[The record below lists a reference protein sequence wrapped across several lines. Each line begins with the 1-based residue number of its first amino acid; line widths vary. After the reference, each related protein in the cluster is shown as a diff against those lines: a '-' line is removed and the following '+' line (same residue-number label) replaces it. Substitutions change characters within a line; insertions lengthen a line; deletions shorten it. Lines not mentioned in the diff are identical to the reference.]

1 MNTHRASV
9 GPVPG
14 SADPVRVLLSRH
26 STLCERAVDPLEIAA
41 GLEANGVTDRTVASC
56 RHRDVFSLAEELY
69 ARAPRREDD
78 APARTPALRSTS
90 APGPDAGTD
99 LSAGLGAD
107 LGAGPDLGLGA
118 DLGTGTGTVPGS
130 AHPDAK
136 AESTRPARGPAAA
149 RLLAGAAALGL
160 PLLPGLLCAGTLAWL
175 VLLDGAPPPVRAAV
189 CAVGAGAVLG
199 SGVAAVRAAAAT
211 PRAAGTRP
219 RPFPVLPFLCVCWLI
234 GYALY
239 GDWLLRQLLGGG
251 PEFPGSAPAPPR
263 PGVPLSLV
271 LALAPALW
279 CARGFA
285 RGARRKLA
293 GCRSLEEFS
302 ARVRPLLALA
312 VLAFAVSLPALQ
324 WGAHTVA
331 DGFFAGPEAAD
342 VPAGPTTAATAAL
355 ALLLFAALLLGAHG
369 FSQAARAGLVTAC
382 GLEAAVLLSV
392 QVARLPWLQ
401 ALGRPAEA
409 LAAHQGTAAVPLAAC
424 GCAALVLLAYA
435 FVALSRASAHHRE
448 ASAHHREAAPA

>member
-1 MNTHRASV
+1 MNTHPAPA
-9 GPVPG
+9 GPDSG
-14 SADPVRVLLSRH
+14 SGSSADPVRVLLSRH

-41 GLEANGVTDRTVASC
+41 GLEAGGVTDRTVASC

-78 APARTPALRSTS
+78 AQARTPLPSS
-90 APGPDAGTD
+90 SPAPDSGTGTETGTASLAGSGHPDG
-99 LSAGLGAD
+99 
-107 LGAGPDLGLGA
+107 GAGP
-118 DLGTGTGTVPGS
+118 TG
-130 AHPDAK
+130 
-136 AESTRPARGPAAA
+136 PARGPVAA
-149 RLLAGAAALGL
+149 RLLAGAVAFGL

-175 VLLDGAPPPVRAAV
+175 VLLESAPPAVRAVV

-199 SGVAAVRAAAAT
+199 SGIAAVRAVPAT
-211 PRAAGTRP
+211 SRAAGVRP

-251 PEFPGSAPAPPR
+251 PEFPGTAPAPPP
-263 PGVPLSLV
+263 PGVPLGLA
-271 LALAPALW
+271 LALAPAVW

-293 GCRSLEEFS
+293 GCRSLGEFS

-312 VLAFAVSLPALQ
+312 VCAFAISCPALQ
-324 WGAHTVA
+324 WGAHTLA
-331 DGFFAGPEAAD
+331 DGAYAGADGAYAGADGAYAGAEAVD
-342 VPAGPTTAATAAL
+342 VPAGPVFWATAAVL
-355 ALLLFAALLLGAHG
+355 LLLFAALLLGAHG
-369 FSQAARAGLVTAC
+369 FRQAVRAGLLAAC
-382 GLEAAVLLSV
+382 ALEAAVLLSV
-392 QVARLPWLQ
+392 PAARLPRLQ
-401 ALGRPAEA
+401 VLSRPVEA
-409 LAAHQGTAAVPLAAC
+409 LAAHQGTACVPLAAC

-435 FVALSRASAHHRE
+435 SVTLPR